1 MILSLVLAL
10 QTASSPVHSATD
22 KAPFYL
28 KARDL
33 LERCAEWRGGPDY
46 CYGYITSV
54 YDTVRAYE
62 AWLKLNEMCVPA
74 GTTQGELVKTVTA
87 YLRENPV
94 EMDSQAASVVVVAL
108 QRRYRCEIRSG
119 E

>member
-1 MILSLVLAL
+1 MILTLVLAL
-10 QTASSPVHSATD
+10 QAAASSAPPATE
-22 KAPFYL
+22 KAPYYL

-33 LERCAEWRGGPDY
+33 LERCTEWRGGPDY
-46 CYGYITSV
+46 CYGYVTSV

-87 YLRENPV
+87 YLRDNPG

-108 QRRYRCEIRSG
+108 QRHYRCGASN
-119 E
+119 

>member
-1 MILSLVLAL
+1 MILPLVLAL
-10 QTASSPVHSATD
+10 QAAASPAAPATE

-33 LERCAEWRGGPDY
+33 LERCAEWRAGPDY

-74 GTTQGELVKTVTA
+74 GTTQSELVKTVTA
-87 YLRENPV
+87 YLRDHPG

-108 QRRYRCEIRSG
+108 QRRYRCEGSN
-119 E
+119 